1 MSVGQIFC
9 VVPVFSFSFPN
20 DVDWINH
27 SSLSAKCFLLERI
40 FSFEIS
46 LCVWSHVSTYLLWF
60 WQLDFVDTVSYLQ
73 KQMHALIYFKQRL
86 AYWLIFYPIWLY
98 VIEWKV
104 DKNIF
109 ILKTFKVICQE
120 SDGIRNKMKI
130 KFF

>member
-1 MSVGQIFC
+1 MHLYTSNKGLHID
-9 VVPVFSFSFPN
+9 SY
-20 DVDWINH
+20 
-27 SSLSAKCFLLERI
+27 
-40 FSFEIS
+40 
-46 LCVWSHVSTYLLWF
+46 STRFDY
-60 WQLDFVDTVSYLQ
+60 T
-73 KQMHALIYFKQRL
+73 
-86 AYWLIFYPIWLY
+86 Y